1 MVAIFFIKSRGGFL
15 DAVVAF
21 FGGLGDLG
29 LEALVADTYIY
40 VWQDCVTGW
49 SFGQVVRM
57 TGWSFGRASF
67 LCVAG
72 AVTS

>member
-1 MVAIFFIKSRGGFL
+1 M

-29 LEALVADTYIY
+29 LKALVADTYIY
-40 VWQDCVTGW
+40 VWQDYVTGW

-57 TGWSFGRASF
+57 TDWSFGQASF